1 MTDEARIHQML
12 TPLLNDGQVYV
23 VDTQIAGRQGG
34 YLKVTILLDTDTG
47 ITIEEC
53 ADISRELGN
62 EMEAAGMF
70 NDAPFTLEV
79 SSPGVDQPLTQR
91 REFLKN
97 VGRTLV
103 VTLTDGKQV
112 RGILESVGAAELV
125 LNIIP
130 EKKNPKKKAAEVP
143 TGPQTVFLTDLVKAS
158 VEIVF
163 S

>member
-1 MTDEARIHQML
+1 MTDEIRIAAML
-12 TPLLNDGQVYV
+12 DPLLNDGQLYV

-34 YLKVTILLDTDTG
+34 RLKVTILLDSDTG
-47 ITIEEC
+47 VTIEEC

-62 EMEAAGMF
+62 QMEAAGMF
-70 NDAPFTLEV
+70 NDAPFILEV

-91 REFLKN
+91 RQFLKN

-103 VTLTDGKQV
+103 VTLTDGKQI
-112 RGILESVGAAELV
+112 RGVLESVGEAELV
-125 LNIIP
+125 LNVIP
-130 EKKNPKKKAAEVP
+130 EKKNPKKKAAEQP
-143 TGPQTVFLTDLVKAS
+143 TGPQTVSLADLAKAS

>member
-1 MTDEARIHQML
+1 MTDEAQITALL
-12 TPLLNDGQVYV
+12 TPLLRDGQIYV

-34 YLKVTILLDTDTG
+34 RLKVTLLLDTDAG

-62 EMEAAGMF
+62 QMEAAGMF
-70 NDAPFTLEV
+70 NEAPFTLEV

-91 REFLKN
+91 RQFLKN
-97 VGRTLV
+97 VGRTLT
-103 VTLTDGKQV
+103 VTDTDGKEL
-112 RGILESVGAAELV
+112 RGILESVGETDLTINV
-125 LNIIP
+125 IP
-130 EKKNPKKKAAEVP
+130 EKKNPKKKAAETP
-143 TGPQTVFLTDLVKAS
+143 TGPRTLSLTEVAMAI